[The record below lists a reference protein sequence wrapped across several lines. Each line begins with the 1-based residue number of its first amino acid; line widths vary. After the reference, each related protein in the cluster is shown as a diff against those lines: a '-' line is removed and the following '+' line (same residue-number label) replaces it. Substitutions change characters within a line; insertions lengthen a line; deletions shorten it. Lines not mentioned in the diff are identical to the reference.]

1 MGAAPR
7 PDTYTFA
14 DRCGKAM
21 AAGWFPLIWT
31 SPARH
36 AIAFGFLTGRD
47 RVVSLSGTTARGRRG
62 LALMERLLDSLID
75 PARRERSVAAAL
87 LCYVALWTLY
97 GILAKGSQDGHLD
110 TTRPF

>member
-14 DRCGKAM
+14 DPCGKAM

-36 AIAFGFLTGRD
+36 AIAFGFQTGRV
-47 RVVSLSGTTARGRRG
+47 RVLSMSATTESGRRG
-62 LALMERLLDSLID
+62 LALMGRLHDALTD
-75 PARRERSVAAAL
+75 PARRERSVPAAL
-87 LCYVALWTLY
+87 LCYVALWPLY
-97 GILAKGSQDGHLD
+97 GILAKATERSRRAGSVSE
-110 TTRPF
+110 